1 MEKSFGLR
9 WRVSEKSSLATR
21 GRVRTEPRRVLAGR
35 LLAHSRGTSGRP
47 ALVFPPGHGPEMTR
61 IGDGQWVGGMCKCI
75 SVLGCVCV
83 SRVFVRVPY
92 SSCLVVPELAWMSRL
107 LANWCGSGSPPPGGS
122 DFPPG

>member
-47 ALVFPPGHGPEMTR
+47 ALVFPPGHGPEVTR
-61 IGDGQWVGGMCKCI
+61 IGEGQWVGDVCK
-75 SVLGCVCV
+75 VYFRVGLCVCV
-83 SRVFVRVPY
+83 SCVCSCALFVLFSRARARLDVPVGRE
-92 SSCLVVPELAWMSRL
+92 LVR
-107 LANWCGSGSPPPGGS
+107 
-122 DFPPG
+122 FR